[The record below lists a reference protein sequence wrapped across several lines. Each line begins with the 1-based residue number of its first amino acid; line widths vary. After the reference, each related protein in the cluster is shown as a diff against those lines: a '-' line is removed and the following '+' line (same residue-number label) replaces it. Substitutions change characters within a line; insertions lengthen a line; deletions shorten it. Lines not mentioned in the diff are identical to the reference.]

1 MPKNNKPI
9 ATEGWGVQRRKP
21 ACLCIDGETYKNE
34 CCEGYLINQ
43 GIGRTQG
50 SDPFQ
55 QNLLK
60 SEQATQGVPQ
70 FFILWQNDQNERGS
84 VVWGPNI

>member
-50 SDPFQ
+50 SDPS
-55 QNLLK
+55 NK
-60 SEQATQGVPQ
+60 
-70 FFILWQNDQNERGS
+70 IY
-84 VVWGPNI
+84 